1 MLGTIW
7 INFGLGMLAFLV
19 TLGTAVASN
28 VWLVS
33 LERAGI
39 AFVLFFL
46 AAFPIRWL
54 ISTFIQQSTPPMV
67 TDALEGTSSP
77 LAEGGVV
84 LEIGQQ
90 LEQEDQE
97 FAPLSINKMDRIH
110 PTEDP
115 ATVAEVV
122 RRLSDE

>member
-54 ISTFIQQSTPPMV
+54 ISTFIQSSTPPMV

-90 LEQEDQE
+90 FEQEDQE

>member
-7 INFGLGMLAFLV
+7 INIGFGLLAFLV
-19 TLGTAVASN
+19 TLVTAVASN
-28 VWLVS
+28 VWLVT
-33 LERAGI
+33 LERAGL

-54 ISTFIQQSTPPMV
+54 LATFIQSSAPPMV
-67 TDALEGTSSP
+67 TDTLEGTGTP

-84 LEIGQQ
+84 LELGQAN
-90 LEQEDQE
+90 EEDQE
-97 FAPLSINKMDRIH
+97 FAPLSFNKMERIH

>member
-54 ISTFIQQSTPPMV
+54 LATFIQSSTPPMV
-67 TDALEGTSSP
+67 TDTLEGTSSP
-77 LAEGGVV
+77 LAEGGVI

-90 LEQEDQE
+90 LEQEDQT
-97 FAPLSINKMDRIH
+97 FAPLSINKMERIH

>member
-19 TLGTAVASN
+19 TLVTAVASN

-54 ISTFIQQSTPPMV
+54 LATFIQSSTPPMV

-84 LEIGQQ
+84 LEIGQVN
-90 LEQEDQE
+90 EEDQT
-97 FAPLSINKMDRIH
+97 FAPLSINKMERIH

>member
-54 ISTFIQQSTPPMV
+54 LAMFIQSSTPPMV
-67 TDALEGTSSP
+67 TDTLEGTGSP

-90 LEQEDQE
+90 LEQEDQT
-97 FAPLSINKMDRIH
+97 FAPLSINKMERIH